1 MISLAGGPF
10 VPVHHGATAPM
21 DWTMVAGLIVVM
33 AIALV
38 AVFVFASGSAKPQQ
52 ARRHEPTDSERK
64 AA

>member
-1 MISLAGGPF
+1 
-10 VPVHHGATAPM
+10 M
-21 DWTMVAGLIVVM
+21 DWTLVAGLIVVM